1 MTKTHYKNYVFVAT
15 ASARATLEFCE
26 ANGLSAMD
34 VVDVQTCRNIYGYGS
49 IREIWVLTEIGGDT
63 AELIGLCVEK
73 YKCAVKYAH
82 SSEKVVF
89 SHG

>member
-15 ASARATLEFCE
+15 ASAKATLEFCQ

-34 VVDVQTCRNIYGYGS
+34 VVDVQTCRNLYAYKS
-49 IREIWVLTEIGGDT
+49 IKEIWVITEIGRDT

-89 SHG
+89 SRG